1 VINETPTSW
10 KHVPLF
16 AYGWYT
22 DHPGRRVGLHSAGHV
37 CLPHE
42 QPDAVCSLCGLSVG
56 EIISQALVG
65 QCARTNI

>member
-1 VINETPTSW
+1 MNETPTSW
-10 KHVPLF
+10 KRVPLF

-22 DHPGRRVGLHSAGHV
+22 DHPGRRLGLYNAGHTL
-37 CLPHE
+37 LPHGS
-42 QPDAVCSLCGLSVG
+42 PDAVCGLCGLSEV